1 MRAIS
6 ICGPAA
12 AAPALPR
19 RHEAEGSAHP
29 SPWPADPPRG
39 AIRKP
44 ADLNPGGPEAPA
56 PKPRAPVPDPKPAS
70 VRYNDWDEVALPP
83 LSAFTPALPVSVII
97 PSRQTPAEVLART
110 LAALEGQTY
119 PRGLFEVVIVDD
131 GSEPPLAAPAPS
143 PRSPPLDVRVV
154 RQERRGFGLPGARN
168 AGARAAAHD
177 VLLFLDSDLL
187 AEAGWIAAHARWHH
201 AVSDALTIGFY
212 AQVDADGLDPD
223 VIGAHTGP
231 LEELLADR
239 AASSPQADHHMAR
252 TRGFKSRADDLFAAV
267 AGGNL
272 GVRKDFY
279 RLVGGHDES
288 FTRYGPED
296 VEFAYRAGVRGG
308 LLVPVREAFA
318 WHQGRAGPG
327 EAEARRARS
336 QLGRAADLIAHPLYR
351 RAHPGRTFA
360 VPQYTVTIDAGRHPA
375 RRVVEAV
382 ERVLA
387 DRVRDLVVRVEAD
400 AAGDGERL
408 ARLQDEFGA
417 EPRVRVAP
425 GRSALAEFPAT
436 PFHVSLPVAAF
447 ARDVV
452 HRLRVGLGDAVIATA
467 VLPDGAG
474 ASITRAWA
482 LHRAERCGGRP
493 ADFGEARTLSAAALN
508 PRRARW
514 RAGGGSPRLR
524 RWLGRA
530 RSVRDSR
537 GAWAFVRWLA
547 WEVRWRARAR
557 RRAGWWHLRRSA
569 RRQRARVK
577 SAAKRITRRRS
588 GPPPHGPPSPA
599 GSPPRSPPVFDL
611 QVYNPVGWRRSAR
624 GEAGALGPLERLPP
638 GREAQRVIRRRDLRG
653 LRRAHHV
660 EDTRAFHVD
669 VAERAGA
676 LARLAAAGVVVHL
689 ADDEPDPRLRALLGD
704 DLHRLMSA
712 EARCLDP
719 DERELL
725 GIGMRRAALK
735 RHSSW
740 ARARRSPAPG
750 APGLPLVSILLATRR
765 PRFLPWALASVAA
778 QTYPALELVLALHGG
793 PFAEV
798 ERRVAEL
805 PHPVMV
811 VRAPESEP
819 LGAVLGAATEA
830 SGGALLTKMDDDD
843 AYGADHVWDL
853 VLAHEY
859 SRAQLVGKGME
870 FLYLAASDRTML
882 WRQGDNER
890 YRASLPAGGA
900 MLVARRDLDR
910 AGGWRKAPR
919 GVDKMLMEDVLR
931 AGGSVYRTHGAGFMQ
946 VRHGFRH
953 TWTEREGDD
962 DALLARADR
971 VWPGWNPAAAGI
983 EAPALPYPAAP
994 PARAAGG
1001 RQPGADPASSRRSAR

>member
-1 MRAIS
+1 M
-6 ICGPAA
+6 
-12 AAPALPR
+12 
-19 RHEAEGSAHP
+19 
-29 SPWPADPPRG
+29 
-39 AIRKP
+39 
-44 ADLNPGGPEAPA
+44 
-56 PKPRAPVPDPKPAS
+56 
-70 VRYNDWDEVALPP
+70 
-83 LSAFTPALPVSVII
+83 
-97 PSRQTPAEVLART
+97 
-110 LAALEGQTY
+110 
-119 PRGLFEVVIVDD
+119 
-131 GSEPPLAAPAPS
+131 
-143 PRSPPLDVRVV
+143 
-154 RQERRGFGLPGARN
+154 
-168 AGARAAAHD
+168 
-177 VLLFLDSDLL
+177 
-187 AEAGWIAAHARWHH
+187 
-201 AVSDALTIGFY
+201 
-212 AQVDADGLDPD
+212 
-223 VIGAHTGP
+223 
-231 LEELLADR
+231 
-239 AASSPQADHHMAR
+239 
-252 TRGFKSRADDLFAAV
+252 
-267 AGGNL
+267 
-272 GVRKDFY
+272 
-279 RLVGGHDES
+279 GGHDES
-288 FTRYGPED
+288 FIRYGPED

-308 LLVPVREAFA
+308 LLAPVREAFA
-318 WHQGRAGPG
+318 WHQGRARPG

-360 VPQYTVTIDAGRHPA
+360 VPRYTVTIDAGSHPA
-375 RRVVEAV
+375 RRVIEAV

-387 DRVRDLVVRVEAD
+387 DRVRDLAVRIDAD
-400 AAGDGERL
+400 ASGGGEERL
-408 ARLQDEFGA
+408 ARLRDEFGA

-436 PFHVSLPVAAF
+436 PFHVSLPVAEF

-452 HRLRVGLGDAVIATA
+452 HRLRVGLGDAVTATA
-467 VLPDGAG
+467 RLPDGAV

-493 ADFGEARTLSAAALN
+493 VADFGEARTLSAAALN
-508 PRRARW
+508 PRRVRW
-514 RAGGGSPRLR
+514 RAGGGSVRLR

-530 RSVRDSR
+530 RNVRDHR

-547 WEVRWRARAR
+547 WEVRWRARAGQ
-557 RRAGWWHLRRSA
+557 RAGWWRLRRSV

-577 SAAKRITRRRS
+577 SAARRLVRRRS
-588 GPPPHGPPSPA
+588 GPAPQ
-599 GSPPRSPPVFDL
+599 SPPAFDL
-611 QVYNPVGWRRSAR
+611 QVYNPVGWRRCAR

-638 GREAQRVIRRRDLRG
+638 GAEAQRVIRRRDLRG

-660 EDTRAFHVD
+660 EDTRAFHGD
-669 VAERAGA
+669 VVERAGA

-689 ADDEPDPRLRALLGD
+689 ADDEPDPRLRALLGE

-712 EARCLDP
+712 EARGLDP
-719 DERELL
+719 DARELL
-725 GIGMRRAALK
+725 GIGMRRAALR

-798 ERRVAEL
+798 ERRVAGL
-805 PHPVMV
+805 PHPAKV
-811 VRAPESEP
+811 VQAPESEP
-819 LGAVLGAATEA
+819 LGAVLNAAAEA
-830 SGGALLTKMDDDD
+830 SGGVLLTKMDDDD

-859 SRAQLVGKGME
+859 SRAQLVGKSKE

-890 YRASLPAGGA
+890 YRTSLPAGGA

-919 GVDKMLMEDVLR
+919 GVDKALMEDVLR
-931 AGGSVYRTHGAGFMQ
+931 VGGSVYRTHGAGFMQ

-953 TWTEREGDD
+953 TWTEREGDED
-962 DALLARADR
+962 VLLARADR

-983 EAPALPYPAAP
+983 EAPALPYPAP
-994 PARAAGG
+994 AGG
-1001 RQPGADPASSRRSAR
+1001 RQSGADPATSRRSAR